1 MTDHKF
7 TVETPERVICFSL
20 TSDEAK
26 AAYDWLVGARKVQD
40 QALKELSPLP
50 PHILNELIGGLSAIA
65 ENRPYGGH

>member
-20 TSDEAK
+20 TSEEAK
-26 AAYDWLVGARKVQD
+26 AAYEWMTSAQKLLRNVHASNENPPAIIR
-40 QALKELSPLP
+40 ELF
-50 PHILNELIGGLSAIA
+50 GGFSAIA